1 MPTYTIKG
9 NRVKTDAALS
19 DSDIDEIAASL
30 RWKASMTD
38 AYARMARAAQA
49 QGKAELQNLGNLAA
63 GAVKGA
69 SQIGATILTP
79 FDWAARQMGIQN
91 SFIGRDDRRQQVT
104 NMLTQ
109 LGAQPDAP
117 AYKFG
122 EIGTEIAGT
131 LGVGTVLGLGAK
143 ALGAAPRVIS
153 ALESGGFAKKL
164 PFLARPVA
172 GAVTGGASAGL
183 IDPADAGTGAL
194 LGGGLAT
201 GVPALG
207 YVFGK
212 ARDLLDPN
220 QNALRLIRR
229 VLGNDPAQIAA
240 VQAANA
246 AQPNALASQA
256 AGALPQELPA
266 YQALLKTGE
275 LAQPLGEAA
284 AARTA
289 QSSAHIA
296 ELDTL
301 RGGATQAEA
310 LAARNQTGTSLR
322 AITTPMR
329 EQALA
334 AAGEAN
340 RVLPRLVQTR
350 QQFAE
355 GAAAKVQDVRRF
367 MPAVERAL
375 AWAKT
380 WRPSGATR
388 TRPSGIGS
396 IRGYTPARLATR
408 ARQVAEKS
416 AADSLLFGQVRDDA
430 TRQIAS
436 LEQAGL
442 RPLTAD
448 NITSSINARLKDP
461 EIALNK
467 NANLTLQ
474 RVKTMLSDWTDQF
487 GGITPDA
494 LYAIRKNG
502 ISGIVEDLMP
512 QADQKARAAFAAKIT
527 AELNPLIDDAIETA
541 GGTGWRDYLKTH
553 ADGMK
558 QIERMDLLDR
568 ARDMYQTRP
577 DAFIKLVE
585 GNDLDTLRDVFGPG
599 AANTDIKALLG
610 RDFTLL
616 DRMAAYL
623 KTEAK
628 ISNAATAGVS
638 SLNAE
643 FANIPASVQIPNF
656 FSPKVNVANAALA
669 GLQGNVMA
677 KTMEVL
683 KRAVNSGATMN
694 ELLAAVPAGD
704 RAKVLA
710 AFSSSAIPRTIV
722 PAASGSI
729 TNAFAPSNQN
739 AMPTGGQKDVRVVFP
754 DAQ

>member
-38 AYARMARAAQA
+38 AYARMARAVQA
-49 QGKAELQNLGNLAA
+49 QGKAELQNWGNLAA

-212 ARDLLDPN
+212 ARDMLDPN
-220 QNALRLIRR
+220 QNALRLVRG

-289 QSSAHIA
+289 QRSAHIA
-296 ELDTL
+296 ELDAL

-310 LAARNQTGTSLR
+310 LAARNRTGNSLR

-329 EQALA
+329 EQEL
-334 AAGEAN
+334 
-340 RVLPRLVQTR
+340 
-350 QQFAE
+350 
-355 GAAAKVQDVRRF
+355 
-367 MPAVERAL
+367 
-375 AWAKT
+375 
-380 WRPSGATR
+380 
-388 TRPSGIGS
+388 
-396 IRGYTPARLATR
+396 
-408 ARQVAEKS
+408 
-416 AADSLLFGQVRDDA
+416 
-430 TRQIAS
+430 
-436 LEQAGL
+436 AGL

-448 NITSSINARLKDP
+448 NIISAINARLKDP

-527 AELNPLIDDAIETA
+527 AGLNPLIDDAIETA

-623 KTEAK
+623 KTEAR

-643 FANIPASVQIPNF
+643 FAKIPASVQIPNF

-669 GLQGNVMA
+669 GLQGKVMA

-704 RAKVLA
+704 RSKVLA

-729 TNAFAPSNQN
+729 TNAFVPSNQN
-739 AMPTGGQKDVRVVFP
+739 ADR
-754 DAQ
+754 